1 MGEEPTAGVINIED
15 LPHLELVDAVATGDF
30 PLAHSVRRRKR
41 EIDRPEPVIAGHD
54 SVI

>member
-15 LPHLELVDAVATGDF
+15 QLDLVDAVATGDF

-41 EIDRPEPVIAGHD
+41 ELDRPEPVIAGHD